1 MLTEQQLSGRALDA
15 EVAEKIM
22 DHVIHVDDNEGWCE
36 HCGEEMMEYRLMRY
50 RQQGGREPME
60 TRCVPE
66 YAESITAVAQ
76 VEDRIAELGLEH
88 EYAGALLEQTGN
100 TQYQSSLPVIVWAIV
115 RATPEERCR
124 AALSVIETN
133 DSK

>member
-1 MLTEQQLSGRALDA
+1 MVTEEKLTGRELNTA
-15 EVAEKIM
+15 VAEKLM
-22 DHVIHVDDNEGWCE
+22 GWKRMPVE
-36 HCGEEMMEYRLMRY
+36 SVFGNFMYAPPDGSHQRWPVG
-50 RQQGGREPME
+50 
-60 TRCVPE
+60 VPA
-66 YAESITAVAQ
+66 YSSDVAAAKQ